1 MIIPPTSRSNKK
13 TSPYE
18 KMDTFGLS
26 GPSACIYCSDA
37 VEEVYKGVQY
47 LLDEVE
53 KVPRYKEAYRLDE
66 APLTGTPRRI
76 RIVVTVSPTD
86 WFETLQRYQP
96 GEIIQAATQWI
107 RKTRENIVVAEHGP
121 SADDRIFA
129 TGKARRISESKAKL
143 HCAPCDSTDKS
154 CDAGTTK
161 CCTSPVDSLADPSAT
176 CKSYIWEC
184 LVVEWLTDTTGFY
197 LLQSPKARR
206 ELVLVPKPGYE
217 PQGDPH
223 LTNEDLVGDKAA
235 WKMFMEIALRCSVRL
250 EMNFGQWE
258 RMQHDDLTLQSCHGH
273 VHFYFAAESW
283 ADLFEWRTQSRSQR
297 SLAKKM
303 QAIRVPA
310 PDRRVQD
317 CDELEQRVL
326 RALELEALMSK
337 LNVSSPTMG

>member
-1 MIIPPTSRSNKK
+1 
-13 TSPYE
+13 
-18 KMDTFGLS
+18 MDTFGLS

-37 VEEVYKGVQY
+37 VQEVYKGVQY
-47 LLDEVE
+47 LLNEVD
-53 KVPRYKEAYRLDE
+53 KIPRYREAYRLDV
-66 APLTGTPRRI
+66 APLEEKPRRI
-76 RIVVTVSPTD
+76 RIEVTVSPAD

-107 RKTRENIVVAEHGP
+107 QGTRKNVSVAEHGP
-121 SADDRIFA
+121 SADDKISV
-129 TGKARRISESKAKL
+129 TGS
-143 HCAPCDSTDKS
+143 
-154 CDAGTTK
+154 TK
-161 CCTSPVDSLADPSAT
+161 CCTSPVDSLTDPSAT

-184 LVVEWLTDTTGFY
+184 LVVEWLTDTPGYY

-206 ELVLVPKPGYE
+206 ELILVPKLGYE

-223 LTNEDLVGDKAA
+223 LTNEDLVGDEAA
-235 WKMFMEIALRCSVRL
+235 WKLFLKIALQYSVRL

-258 RMQHDDLTLQSCHGH
+258 RMQHDDLALQSCHGH

-283 ADLFEWRTQSRSQR
+283 AGLFEWRTQIRSQK

-337 LNVSSPTMG
+337 LNVSGLTRG

>member
-1 MIIPPTSRSNKK
+1 
-13 TSPYE
+13 
-18 KMDTFGLS
+18 MDTFGLS
-26 GPSACIYCSDA
+26 GPSACTYCSVA

-47 LLDEVE
+47 LLNEVD
-53 KVPRYKEAYRLDE
+53 KIPRYKEAYRLDVV
-66 APLTGTPRRI
+66 PLKETPRRI
-76 RIVVTVSPTD
+76 RIEVTVSPAD

-107 RKTRENIVVAEHGP
+107 QRIRKNVSVAEHGP
-121 SADDRIFA
+121 SADDKVLV
-129 TGKARRISESKAKL
+129 TGEARRYFASKANL
-143 HCAPCDSTDKS
+143 HCAPCDTTDMS
-154 CDAGTTK
+154 CNVGSTK
-161 CCTSPVDSLADPSAT
+161 CCTSPVDSLTDPSAM

-184 LVVEWLTDTTGFY
+184 LVVEWLTDTPGYY

-206 ELVLVPKPGYE
+206 ELILVPKLGYE
-217 PQGDPH
+217 PQGYPH

-235 WKMFMEIALRCSVRL
+235 WKLFLKIALQCSVRL

-258 RMQHDDLTLQSCHGH
+258 RMQHDDLALQSCHGH

-283 ADLFEWRTQSRSQR
+283 ADLLEWRTQSRSQR
-297 SLAKKM
+297 SLATKM

-326 RALELEALMSK
+326 RALELDALMSR
-337 LNVSSPTMG
+337 LFVTRLT